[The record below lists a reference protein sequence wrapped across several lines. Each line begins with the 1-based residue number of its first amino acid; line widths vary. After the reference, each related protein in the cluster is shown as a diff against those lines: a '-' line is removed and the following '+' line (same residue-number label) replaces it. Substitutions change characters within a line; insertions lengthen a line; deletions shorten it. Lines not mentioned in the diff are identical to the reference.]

1 MVAHF
6 RSLAAHRR
14 SVLELYR
21 CLLRHCAHLPG
32 GSPVGD
38 ELISKVKRHFELG
51 KGLMSPRLVRERLT
65 EGYELESRLRNG
77 INKGELDLVEVRAML
92 SVPEKGGRRRLK
104 NRFGQPIKRDL
115 ENEQDLERQQIQN
128 YLNRYIQLKQHRGEL
143 PKRIDP
149 LVVEPLLKP
158 EALFHRAM
166 MDIEIAQRKVSR
178 GPYQVHVST
187 SSGMRFLRGPWVQH
201 PRISSKILLQTKLEQ
216 QLLDVTRYYE
226 QWRWLYDSEN
236 HWELQMGTGAGD
248 WGETIETGIR
258 TLARRVESIK
268 LASRKYA
275 ENKLPEM
282 LVRQQRASDGIHRRM
297 KKRLA
302 QLLDEAQY
310 VTPHE
315 DLLNRPTLRQL
326 VAKHKFLSR

>member
-1 MVAHF
+1 
-6 RSLAAHRR
+6 
-14 SVLELYR
+14 
-21 CLLRHCAHLPG
+21 
-32 GSPVGD
+32 
-38 ELISKVKRHFELG
+38 
-51 KGLMSPRLVRERLT
+51 
-65 EGYELESRLRNG
+65 
-77 INKGELDLVEVRAML
+77 
-92 SVPEKGGRRRLK
+92 
-104 NRFGQPIKRDL
+104 
-115 ENEQDLERQQIQN
+115 
-128 YLNRYIQLKQHRGEL
+128 
-143 PKRIDP
+143 
-149 LVVEPLLKP
+149 
-158 EALFHRAM
+158 
-166 MDIEIAQRKVSR
+166 
-178 GPYQVHVST
+178 
-187 SSGMRFLRGPWVQH
+187 
-201 PRISSKILLQTKLEQ
+201 
-216 QLLDVTRYYE
+216 
-226 QWRWLYDSEN
+226 
-236 HWELQMGTGAGD
+236 MGTGAGD